1 MFIKATS
8 FPREYKAY
16 HLDEKVFLEGDAL
29 RARGFSIAPDGLP
42 SYEKEF
48 FQAVIVWFSGQTDV
62 NGEKLFEGD
71 ICQVDVQTPFGSAVQ
86 DMGVMKW
93 IPNLCAFIIMIGS
106 KHGNQECQISN
117 VRKLGHELTH
127 PDLIEKIMNN
137 AKADH

>member
-16 HLDEKVFLEGDAL
+16 HLEEKVFLEGDAL

-48 FQAVIVWFSGQTDV
+48 FQCVVVWYSGQNDV
-62 NGEKLFEGD
+62 NGEKIFEGD
-71 ICQVDVQTPFGSAVQ
+71 ICTVDVQTQFGSAMQ

-93 IPNLCAFIIMIGS
+93 IPQMTCFMLMIGS
-106 KHGNQECQISN
+106 KHGNHELQVSN
-117 VRKLGHELTH
+117 IRKIGHELTH
-127 PDLIEKIMNN
+127 PDLIEKIISN
-137 AKADH
+137 ATPS